1 MEEKEIE
8 TILKNRSAEDKEISH
23 TKILTIDIQMKK
35 EIKLTYLKKSKKFLD
50 KNSGVITEN
59 QVDELVI
66 KFVKKHFYNIDI
78 NVDYKQL
85 QGNLKDIFRI
95 RKGNIRIILKV
106 VDDEIIIEAIIEDI
120 GFRGD
125 VYKQLITN
133 ISNLN
138 NNK

>member
-1 MEEKEIE
+1 M
-8 TILKNRSAEDKEISH
+8 
-23 TKILTIDIQMKK
+23 
-35 EIKLTYLKKSKKFLD
+35 D

-85 QGNLKDIFRI
+85 QGNLKDTFRI

-125 VYKQLITN
+125 VYK
-133 ISNLN
+133 
-138 NNK
+138 

>member
-1 MEEKEIE
+1 M
-8 TILKNRSAEDKEISH
+8 
-23 TKILTIDIQMKK
+23 
-35 EIKLTYLKKSKKFLD
+35 D

-66 KFVKKHFYNIDI
+66 KFVKRHFYNIDI

-95 RKGNIRIILKV
+95 RKGNIRIIVKV

-125 VYKQLITN
+125 VYK
-133 ISNLN
+133 
-138 NNK
+138 

>member
-1 MEEKEIE
+1 
-8 TILKNRSAEDKEISH
+8 
-23 TKILTIDIQMKK
+23 MKK

-59 QVDELVI
+59 QVDELII
-66 KFVKKHFYNIDI
+66 KFIKKHFYNVDI
-78 NVDYKQL
+78 NIDYKQL
-85 QGNLKDIFRI
+85 QGNLKNIFRI

-125 VYKQLITN
+125 IYK
-133 ISNLN
+133 
-138 NNK
+138 

>member
-1 MEEKEIE
+1 
-8 TILKNRSAEDKEISH
+8 
-23 TKILTIDIQMKK
+23 MKK

-59 QVDELVI
+59 QVDELII
-66 KFVKKHFYNIDI
+66 KFIKKHFYNIDI
-78 NVDYKQL
+78 NIDYKQL

-125 VYKQLITN
+125 IYK
-133 ISNLN
+133 
-138 NNK
+138 

>member
-1 MEEKEIE
+1 
-8 TILKNRSAEDKEISH
+8 
-23 TKILTIDIQMKK
+23 MKK

-50 KNSGVITEN
+50 KNSEVITEN

-95 RKGNIRIILKV
+95 RKK
-106 VDDEIIIEAIIEDI
+106 
-120 GFRGD
+120 
-125 VYKQLITN
+125 
-133 ISNLN
+133 
-138 NNK
+138 